1 MPEALSENGLNIRM
15 YDNRDTVSVDIFNN
29 NIISHKIISLPDLEK
44 CFLQSQEADQMHFNG
59 LFPSGILSYSVSS
72 AETYVVLRYP
82 MQKITYYYTFSETP
96 YTNFPV
102 PELVFGILLNKDHM
116 ILRTLL
122 RVLPQGP
129 LSLDSPLYYYP
140 LSNVHD
146 NGEICMGRNEALIYD
161 NLQAL
166 ENYPQYVLS
175 LPNNNDL
182 FDKFHNKR
190 RLGPSELLKVLARK
204 KPDYYYKH
212 VLVPVPGETLK
223 DFCTLGGKII

>member
-1 MPEALSENGLNIRM
+1 MPETLSENGLNIRL
-15 YDNRDTVSVDIFNN
+15 YDNRDTVSIDIFNN
-29 NIISHKIISLPDLEK
+29 NTINHKIILLADLEK
-44 CFLQSQEADQMHFNG
+44 CFFQSRGTDQMRFDG
-59 LFPSGILSYSVSS
+59 LFPSGLLSYSVS
-72 AETYVVLRYP
+72 AMETYVVIRYP

-96 YTNFPV
+96 YTNFPL

-116 ILRTLL
+116 VLRTLL
-122 RVLPQGP
+122 RVLPQGS

-146 NGEICMGRNEALIYD
+146 NGEICMGKNGALIYD

-175 LPNNNDL
+175 LPNNDDL
-182 FDKFHNKR
+182 FSTFHNNR
-190 RLGPSELLKVLARK
+190 RLRHSELLKVLAK
-204 KPDYYYKH
+204 KNPDYYYKH
-212 VLVPVPGETLK
+212 ILVPVPGETLK